1 MLIAR
6 RLIRALDIFVFMKRS
21 LYRTFRIRSLRL
33 IALSLIII
41 LVTLMVAPVSKVFIG
56 VALGLGILDS
66 LSTMEE
72 LTGGREIF
80 LFSIPVMLAGDF
92 FLQLVLF

>member
-1 MLIAR
+1 
-6 RLIRALDIFVFMKRS
+6 
-21 LYRTFRIRSLRL
+21 
-33 IALSLIII
+33 
-41 LVTLMVAPVSKVFIG
+41 MVAPVSKVFIG

-92 FLQLVLF
+92 FLQLVLFE